1 MRQVE
6 LRGHVRAPRART
18 LIGQKRRSNG
28 PEMVPEINETVLQLP
43 HGFACNTHV
52 RVTPLVREGIADVVA
67 TYEADVAVD
76 YQDLAVILAC
86 AANIERKETR
96 PQGRELTHVQVRHVR
111 ELVKTRI
118 LVQDAETVPHAK
130 HLDTALRGSEQRILE
145 PLPPVVRAPN
155 ESLEINVM
163 RRPFNSLQHVRVQGG
178 SLRVRACHGV
188 ADWCVGGRQGGE
200 PVHAT
205 GDTGGAHAVDRVHG
219 HDCGRLGGDQRD
231 SRFFDDRPRLP
242 GELASL

>member
-6 LRGHVRAPRART
+6 LRGHIRAPRARP
-18 LIGQKRRSNG
+18 LIGQKRRING

-43 HGFACNTHV
+43 HGLACDAHV

-67 TYEADVAVD
+67 AHEADVAVNH
-76 YQDLAVILAC
+76 QDLAVILAR

-111 ELVKTRI
+111 ELVETRI
-118 LVQDAETVPHAK
+118 LVQDAETIPHAK
-130 HLDTALRGSEQRILE
+130 HLDAALRGREQRILE

-163 RRPFNSLQHVRVQGG
+163 RRPFNGLQHVRVQGG

-188 ADWCVGGRQGGE
+188 ADWCVGGRQRRE
-200 PVHAT
+200 TVHAA
-205 GDTGGAHAVDRVHG
+205 GNTGGAHAVNRMNG
-219 HDCGRLGGDQRD
+219 HDSRRLGGSHRKTY
-231 SRFFDDRPRLP
+231 FFDHRPRLS